1 MEPSELTA
9 DERCVAAF
17 RLSPFDKG
25 KNDKPTHSALTR
37 TGQDREGN
45 GQTLV
50 VQGLEQVEF
59 PVENLGAAGVL
70 AGNATLA
77 PQPDRPDEIAQAAHL
92 GFDLNLAPRFKP
104 EPQVVAGCHGPA
116 SPVFSVRRGG
126 SRATYRDRRYN
137 RAVEYEH
144 ILYDVADGIA
154 TITLNRPERLN
165 AFDNLMLS
173 EWRDAIE
180 RSDAD
185 REVRVIILTGA
196 GRGFCSG
203 MDVAHE
209 TAGEGVLQS
218 EESVAERRHS
228 LRNSVHHIPRALVQ
242 LEKPYIAAVNGA
254 AVGAGMDMASMA
266 DIRFA
271 SERARFGMG
280 YVRMGLIPG
289 DGGAWTLP
297 RIVGRA
303 KALELI
309 WSGEL
314 VDAQEAL
321 RIGYVSEVCPPEE
334 LLDRTRE
341 FAQKIARG
349 PATAIQ
355 LAKKLVYRSANLT
368 FDEHLDFAQM
378 AMTLAQST
386 EDAKEGPLA
395 FTEKREPNFKG
406 H

>member
-1 MEPSELTA
+1 MRAALPVTEGTAFPSTSHPGPPPLTI
-9 DERCVAAF
+9 AAV
-17 RLSPFDKG
+17 D
-25 KNDKPTHSALTR
+25 
-37 TGQDREGN
+37 
-45 GQTLV
+45 
-50 VQGLEQVEF
+50 
-59 PVENLGAAGVL
+59 
-70 AGNATLA
+70 
-77 PQPDRPDEIAQAAHL
+77 
-92 GFDLNLAPRFKP
+92 
-104 EPQVVAGCHGPA
+104 
-116 SPVFSVRRGG
+116 
-126 SRATYRDRRYN
+126 
-137 RAVEYEH
+137 YEH

-185 REVRVIILTGA
+185 RDVRVIILTGA

-218 EESVAERRHS
+218 AESVAERRHS

-242 LEKPYIAAVNGA
+242 LEKPYIAAINGA

-297 RIVGRA
+297 RIVGTA

-321 RIGYVSEVCPPEE
+321 RIGYVTEVCPPEE
-334 LLDRTRE
+334 LLDHTRA
-341 FAQKIARG
+341 FAQKIAQG

-406 H
+406 Y

>member
-1 MEPSELTA
+1 MQRSPRSRMIQTRLRRPLTSA
-9 DERCVAAF
+9 STSTSPHGSRLRRRSWLVVMDTSP
-17 RLSPFDKG
+17 LSPAYG
-25 KNDKPTHSALTR
+25 VGAREPPTAT
-37 TGQDREGN
+37 
-45 GQTLV
+45 
-50 VQGLEQVEF
+50 
-59 PVENLGAAGVL
+59 AG
-70 AGNATLA
+70 T
-77 PQPDRPDEIAQAAHL
+77 IA
-92 GFDLNLAPRFKP
+92 
-104 EPQVVAGCHGPA
+104 
-116 SPVFSVRRGG
+116 
-126 SRATYRDRRYN
+126 
-137 RAVEYEH
+137 AVEYEH

-185 REVRVIILTGA
+185 RDVRVIILTGA

-209 TAGEGVLQS
+209 TAGEGVLRS

-289 DGGAWTLP
+289 DGGAYTLP
-297 RIVGRA
+297 RIVGTA

-314 VDAQEAL
+314 LDAQEAL
-321 RIGYVSEVCPPEE
+321 RIGYVSEVHPP
-334 LLDRTRE
+334 
-341 FAQKIARG
+341 
-349 PATAIQ
+349 
-355 LAKKLVYRSANLT
+355 
-368 FDEHLDFAQM
+368 
-378 AMTLAQST
+378 
-386 EDAKEGPLA
+386 
-395 FTEKREPNFKG
+395 
-406 H
+406 